1 MNIHDK
7 MIKES
12 YEDYLK
18 NDFKNSDKYKRE
30 KLGEKIFVKCKK
42 CGKVR
47 SFLHAENIFRGFCKK
62 CKCVLVADYK
72 ITKNAEKIDYFD
84 YIKEK

>member
-1 MNIHDK
+1 MNTHDK
-7 MIKES
+7 LIKES
-12 YEDYLK
+12 YEVYLK

-30 KLGEKIFVKCKK
+30 KLSEKIFVKCKK

-47 SFLHAENIFRGFCKK
+47 SFFHAENIFRGFCKK
-62 CKCVLVADYK
+62 CKCVLVADYE
-72 ITKNAEKIDYFD
+72 ITTNAKKIDYFD